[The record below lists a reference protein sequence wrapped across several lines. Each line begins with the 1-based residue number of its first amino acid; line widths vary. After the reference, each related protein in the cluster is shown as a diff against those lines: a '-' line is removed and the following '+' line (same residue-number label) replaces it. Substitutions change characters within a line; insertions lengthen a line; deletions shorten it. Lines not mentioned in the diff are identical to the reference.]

1 MLGLVKT
8 EAKDVD
14 SLFDSWDTDKSGS
27 LGISELTRFL
37 TDVPASP
44 SLASISAH
52 SPPISPNLAQSR
64 PHQVPD
70 LDGPKNKMVI
80 RKGLTRRGSALGN
93 VDLLEDSDQPVQEQ
107 LRDILIENA
116 VRVIDLFKEWDED
129 GDGTVSKKEF
139 RRAMPML
146 GLELPRQDV
155 DALYDSWDPDGSG
168 SITLKELER
177 VLKAPAAGRTEEA
190 Y

>member
-1 MLGLVKT
+1 MSDRPVAEVLK
-8 EAKDVD
+8 EA
-14 SLFDSWDTDKSGS
+14 
-27 LGISELTRFL
+27 
-37 TDVPASP
+37 
-44 SLASISAH
+44 LA
-52 SPPISPNLAQSR
+52 L
-64 PHQVPD
+64 
-70 LDGPKNKMVI
+70 
-80 RKGLTRRGSALGN
+80 
-93 VDLLEDSDQPVQEQ
+93 
-107 LRDILIENA
+107 NA
-116 VRVIDLFKEWDED
+116 TRVIDLFKTWDED
-129 GDGTVSKKEF
+129 QDGTVSKKEF